1 MKFKIQFQTQLATRT
16 SCIHV
21 DVIKIYCFVG
31 NTPFCRNK
39 EQRTLHEHT
48 NDSYQLLVSLFNA
61 LLIDTLTPLITNTG
75 FFFIWSSILSK
86 TFSLLLLQTL
96 LQMDHLINEGISSKV
111 GLVMSV
117 SKHVVEAGGK
127 RMRPIMCLLAAR
139 ACGLDNMQHAQRL
152 AAIIE
157 MLHTATLVH
166 DDVVDESGLRR
177 GRPTAN
183 ATWNNQTAVL
193 VGDFLIARAFD
204 LLVDLN
210 NMTLLK
216 DFSTG
221 TCEIAEGEVLQLQS
235 QHQPDTT
242 EETYLKIIHGK
253 TSRLFELATEGA
265 AILAGQEAY
274 REPLRLFAGHFGNA
288 FQIIDDILDYTS
300 DAETL
305 GKNIGDDLMEGKP
318 TLPLISA
325 LAHSTG
331 EEHAIIRRSIA
342 TGGVDQ
348 LTRVIEI
355 VQKSGALDY
364 CQRRA
369 QEETEAALQALS
381 ILSDTPYRQALINLT
396 RLALHRIQ

>member
-1 MKFKIQFQTQLATRT
+1 MAIDFKQDILAPVATDFAAMDKF
-16 SCIHV
+16 
-21 DVIKIYCFVG
+21 
-31 NTPFCRNK
+31 
-39 EQRTLHEHT
+39 
-48 NDSYQLLVSLFNA
+48 
-61 LLIDTLTPLITNTG
+61 
-75 FFFIWSSILSK
+75 
-86 TFSLLLLQTL
+86 
-96 LQMDHLINEGISSKV
+96 INEGITSKV
-111 GLVMSV
+111 ALVMAV

-127 RMRPIMCLLAAR
+127 RMRPIMCLLAAK
-139 ACGLDNMQHAQRL
+139 ACGAQDLAPHRKL

-193 VGDFLIARAFD
+193 VGDFLISRAFD

-210 NMTLLK
+210 DMVLLK

-221 TCEIAEGEVLQLQS
+221 TCEIAEGEVLQLQA
-235 QHQPDTT
+235 QHDPETT
-242 EETYLKIIHGK
+242 EQTYLDIIHGK

-265 AILAGQEAY
+265 AILSNTPQY

-325 LAHSTG
+325 LQHTTG
-331 EEHAIIRRSIA
+331 EQHAIVRRSIA
-342 TGGVDQ
+342 TGGVEQLDQ
-348 LTRVIEI
+348 VIQI
-355 VQKSGALDY
+355 VQQSGALDY
-364 CQRRA
+364 CRQRA
-369 QEETEAALQALS
+369 EEETQAALAALS
-381 ILSDTPYRQALINLT
+381 QLPESEARQALFNLT
-396 RLALHRIQ
+396 EMALHRIQ

>member
-1 MKFKIQFQTQLATRT
+1 MTIDFKQDILAPVAT
-16 SCIHV
+16 
-21 DVIKIYCFVG
+21 DF
-31 NTPFCRNK
+31 
-39 EQRTLHEHT
+39 
-48 NDSYQLLVSLFNA
+48 A
-61 LLIDTLTPLITNTG
+61 A
-75 FFFIWSSILSK
+75 
-86 TFSLLLLQTL
+86 
-96 LQMDHLINEGISSKV
+96 MDKLINEGISSKV
-111 GLVMSV
+111 ALVMSV

-139 ACGLDNMQHAQRL
+139 ACGETDLVNAQKL

-193 VGDFLIARAFD
+193 VGDFLISRSFD

-210 NMTLLK
+210 NMVLLK

-221 TCEIAEGEVLQLQS
+221 TCEIAEGEVLQLQA
-235 QHQPDTT
+235 QHQPDTD
-242 EETYLKIIHGK
+242 EATYLSIIHGK

-265 AILAGQEAY
+265 AILSGTLEY

-325 LAHSTG
+325 LQNTTG
-331 EEHAIIRRSIA
+331 EDHAIVRLSIA
-342 TGGVDQ
+342 TGGTEH
-348 LTRVIEI
+348 LNRVIDI
-355 VQKSGALDY
+355 VHKSGALDY
-364 CQRRA
+364 CRKRA
-369 QEETEAALQALS
+369 NEETTAAIAALNLLPQS
-381 ILSDTPYRQALINLT
+381 EYRQALHNLAQ
-396 RLALHRIQ
+396 LALHRIQ

>member
-1 MKFKIQFQTQLATRT
+1 MTIDFKQDILAPVATDFAT
-16 SCIHV
+16 M
-21 DVIKIYCFVG
+21 
-31 NTPFCRNK
+31 
-39 EQRTLHEHT
+39 
-48 NDSYQLLVSLFNA
+48 
-61 LLIDTLTPLITNTG
+61 DT
-75 FFFIWSSILSK
+75 F
-86 TFSLLLLQTL
+86 
-96 LQMDHLINEGISSKV
+96 INEGITSKV
-111 GLVMSV
+111 ALVMAV

-127 RMRPIMCLLAAR
+127 RMRPIMCLLAAK
-139 ACGLDNMQHAQRL
+139 ACGTEDLEKHRKL

-193 VGDFLIARAFD
+193 VGDFLISRAFD
-204 LLVDLN
+204 LLVDLE
-210 NMTLLK
+210 NMVLLK

-242 EETYLKIIHGK
+242 EATYLDIIHGK
-253 TSRLFELATEGA
+253 TSRLFELATEGS
-265 AILAGQEAY
+265 AILSGTTQY
-274 REPLRLFAGHFGNA
+274 REPLKRYAGHFGNA

-325 LAHSTG
+325 LQNTTG
-331 EEHAIIRRSIA
+331 SEHELIRKSIA
-342 TGGVDQ
+342 TGGTSD
-348 LTRVIEI
+348 LEDVIRI
-355 VQKSGALDY
+355 VQNSGALDY
-364 CQRRA
+364 CRKRA
-369 QEETEAALQALS
+369 TEETHAAIQALHELPDS
-381 ILSDTPYRQALINLT
+381 PY
-396 RLALHRIQ
+396 RLALEKLALLALNRIQ

>member
-1 MKFKIQFQTQLATRT
+1 MTIDFKQDILAPVATDFAAMDKF
-16 SCIHV
+16 
-21 DVIKIYCFVG
+21 
-31 NTPFCRNK
+31 
-39 EQRTLHEHT
+39 
-48 NDSYQLLVSLFNA
+48 
-61 LLIDTLTPLITNTG
+61 
-75 FFFIWSSILSK
+75 
-86 TFSLLLLQTL
+86 
-96 LQMDHLINEGISSKV
+96 INEGITSKV
-111 GLVMSV
+111 ALVMAV

-139 ACGLDNMQHAQRL
+139 ACGADEMEPYRKL

-193 VGDFLIARAFD
+193 VGDFLISRAFD
-204 LLVDLN
+204 LLVDLD

-221 TCEIAEGEVLQLQS
+221 TCEIAEGEVLQLQA
-235 QHQPDTT
+235 QHQPDTN
-242 EETYLKIIHGK
+242 EQTYLDIIHGK

-265 AILAGQEAY
+265 AILAGKPEY

-325 LAHSTG
+325 LANTTG
-331 EEHAIIRRSIA
+331 HEHEIIRRSIA
-342 TGGVDQ
+342 TGGTSDLEQ
-348 LTRVIEI
+348 VISI
-355 VQKSGALDY
+355 VQSSGALDY
-364 CQRRA
+364 CRKRA
-369 QEETEAALQALS
+369 HEETESAVSALQKLPES
-381 ILSDTPYRQALINLT
+381 EYTQALYNLAQ
-396 RLALHRIQ
+396 LALHRIQ

>member
-1 MKFKIQFQTQLATRT
+1 MAIDFKQDILAPVA
-16 SCIHV
+16 S
-21 DVIKIYCFVG
+21 DF
-31 NTPFCRNK
+31 
-39 EQRTLHEHT
+39 
-48 NDSYQLLVSLFNA
+48 A
-61 LLIDTLTPLITNTG
+61 AMDT
-75 FFFIWSSILSK
+75 F
-86 TFSLLLLQTL
+86 
-96 LQMDHLINEGISSKV
+96 INEGITSKIA
-111 GLVMSV
+111 LVMAV

-127 RMRPIMCLLAAR
+127 RMRPIMCLLAAK
-139 ACGLDNMQHAQRL
+139 ACGATDLASHRKL

-193 VGDFLIARAFD
+193 VGDFLISRAFD

-221 TCEIAEGEVLQLQS
+221 TCEIAEGEVLQLQA

-242 EETYLKIIHGK
+242 EQTYLDIIHGK

-265 AILAGQEAY
+265 AILAGTPQY
-274 REPLRLFAGHFGNA
+274 REPLRTFAGHFGNA

-305 GKNIGDDLMEGKP
+305 GKNVGDDLMEGKP

-325 LAHSTG
+325 LKNTAG
-331 EEHAIIRRSIA
+331 EEHQIIRKSIA
-342 TGGVDQ
+342 TGGTAD
-348 LTRVIEI
+348 LARVIEI
-355 VQKSGALDY
+355 VNSSGALDY
-364 CQRRA
+364 CRA
-369 QEETEAALQALS
+369 RAHEETAAALSALQQLPDS
-381 ILSDTPYRQALINLT
+381 EYRQALHNLAQ
-396 RLALHRIQ
+396 LALHRIQ

>member
-1 MKFKIQFQTQLATRT
+1 MTIDFKQDVLAPVAT
-16 SCIHV
+16 
-21 DVIKIYCFVG
+21 DF
-31 NTPFCRNK
+31 
-39 EQRTLHEHT
+39 
-48 NDSYQLLVSLFNA
+48 A
-61 LLIDTLTPLITNTG
+61 AMDT
-75 FFFIWSSILSK
+75 F
-86 TFSLLLLQTL
+86 
-96 LQMDHLINEGISSKV
+96 INEGITSKV
-111 GLVMSV
+111 ALVMAV

-127 RMRPIMCLLAAR
+127 RMRPIMCLLAAK
-139 ACGLDNMQHAQRL
+139 ACGAEDLDKHRKL

-193 VGDFLIARAFD
+193 VGDFLISRAFD
-204 LLVDLN
+204 LLVDLDS
-210 NMTLLK
+210 MALLK

-235 QHQPDTT
+235 QHQPETT
-242 EETYLKIIHGK
+242 EQTYLDIIHGK

-265 AILAGQEAY
+265 AILSGKPEY
-274 REPLRLFAGHFGNA
+274 REPLRKFAGHFGNA

-325 LAHSTG
+325 LKNTAG
-331 EEHAIIRRSIA
+331 EDHAVIRRSIA
-342 TGGVDQ
+342 TGGTAD
-348 LTRVIEI
+348 LERVISI
-355 VQKSGALDY
+355 VQSSGALDY
-364 CQRRA
+364 CSLRA
-369 QEETEAALQALS
+369 TEETDAALKALQALPDS
-381 ILSDTPYRQALINLT
+381 EYRRALSNLAK
-396 RLALHRIQ
+396 LALHRIQ

>member
-1 MKFKIQFQTQLATRT
+1 MTIDFQHDILAPVAT
-16 SCIHV
+16 
-21 DVIKIYCFVG
+21 DF
-31 NTPFCRNK
+31 
-39 EQRTLHEHT
+39 
-48 NDSYQLLVSLFNA
+48 A
-61 LLIDTLTPLITNTG
+61 AMDT
-75 FFFIWSSILSK
+75 
-86 TFSLLLLQTL
+86 
-96 LQMDHLINEGISSKV
+96 LINEGISSKV
-111 GLVMSV
+111 ALVMAV

-139 ACGLDNMQHAQRL
+139 ICEESNLVNAQKL

-193 VGDFLIARAFD
+193 VGDFLISRAFD

-210 NMTLLK
+210 NMVLLK
-216 DFSTG
+216 NFSTG
-221 TCEIAEGEVLQLQS
+221 TCEIAEGEVLQLQA
-235 QHQPDTT
+235 QHQPDTD
-242 EETYLKIIHGK
+242 EATYFRIIHGK

-265 AILAGQEAY
+265 AILAGKHEY

-305 GKNIGDDLMEGKP
+305 GKNVGDDLMEGKP

-325 LAHSTG
+325 LKNTLG
-331 EEHAIIRRSIA
+331 EEHQIIRKSIA
-342 TGGVDQ
+342 TGGTAD
-348 LTRVIEI
+348 LARVIEI
-355 VQKSGALDY
+355 VNSSGALDY
-364 CQRRA
+364 CRA
-369 QEETEAALQALS
+369 RAHEETAAALSALQQLPDS
-381 ILSDTPYRQALINLT
+381 EYRQALHNLAQ
-396 RLALHRIQ
+396 LALHRIQ

>member
-1 MKFKIQFQTQLATRT
+1 MTIDFKQDILAPVASDFAAMDKF
-16 SCIHV
+16 
-21 DVIKIYCFVG
+21 
-31 NTPFCRNK
+31 
-39 EQRTLHEHT
+39 
-48 NDSYQLLVSLFNA
+48 
-61 LLIDTLTPLITNTG
+61 
-75 FFFIWSSILSK
+75 
-86 TFSLLLLQTL
+86 
-96 LQMDHLINEGISSKV
+96 INEGITSKV
-111 GLVMSV
+111 ALVMAV

-127 RMRPIMCLLAAR
+127 RMRPIMCLLAAK
-139 ACGLDNMQHAQRL
+139 ACGAEDLEKHRRL

-193 VGDFLIARAFD
+193 VGDFLISRAFD
-204 LLVDLN
+204 LLVDLEN
-210 NMTLLK
+210 NILLK

-242 EETYLKIIHGK
+242 EETYLNIIHGK

-265 AILAGQEAY
+265 AILSGQDQY
-274 REPLRLFAGHFGNA
+274 REALRNYAGHFGNA

-325 LAHSTG
+325 LLNTSG
-331 EEHAIIRRSIA
+331 EDREVVRKSIA
-342 TGGVDQ
+342 SGGIDH
-348 LTRVIEI
+348 LERVISI
-355 VQKSGALDY
+355 VHACGALDY
-364 CQRRA
+364 CRKRA
-369 QEETEAALQALS
+369 TEETEAALTALEALPAS
-381 ILSDTPYRQALINLT
+381 EYRDALGNLAK
-396 RLALHRIQ
+396 LALHRLQ

>member
-1 MKFKIQFQTQLATRT
+1 MA
-16 SCIHV
+16 
-21 DVIKIYCFVG
+21 
-31 NTPFCRNK
+31 
-39 EQRTLHEHT
+39 
-48 NDSYQLLVSLFNA
+48 
-61 LLIDTLTPLITNTG
+61 
-75 FFFIWSSILSK
+75 
-86 TFSLLLLQTL
+86 
-96 LQMDHLINEGISSKV
+96 
-111 GLVMSV
+111 V

-127 RMRPIMCLLAAR
+127 RMRPIMCLLAAK
-139 ACGLDNMQHAQRL
+139 ACGAEDLERQRKL

-193 VGDFLIARAFD
+193 VGDFLISRAFD
-204 LLVDLN
+204 LLVDLGD
-210 NMTLLK
+210 MTLLK

-221 TCEIAEGEVLQLQS
+221 TCEIAEGEVLQLQA
-235 QHQPDTT
+235 QHQPETT
-242 EETYLKIIHGK
+242 EQTYLDIIHGK

-265 AILAGQEAY
+265 AILSGAPQY

-325 LAHSTG
+325 LKNTTG
-331 EEHAIIRRSIA
+331 EEHDIVRRSIA
-342 TGGVDQ
+342 TGGTTDLDQ
-348 LTRVIEI
+348 VIAI
-355 VQKSGALDY
+355 VNSSGALDY
-364 CQRRA
+364 CRQRA
-369 QEETEAALQALS
+369 HEETEAALQALQALPAS
-381 ILSDTPYRQALINLT
+381 QYRQALVNLT
-396 RLALHRIQ
+396 QLALHRIQ

>member
-1 MKFKIQFQTQLATRT
+1 MTIDFQHDILAPVAT
-16 SCIHV
+16 
-21 DVIKIYCFVG
+21 DF
-31 NTPFCRNK
+31 
-39 EQRTLHEHT
+39 
-48 NDSYQLLVSLFNA
+48 A
-61 LLIDTLTPLITNTG
+61 AMDT
-75 FFFIWSSILSK
+75 
-86 TFSLLLLQTL
+86 
-96 LQMDHLINEGISSKV
+96 LINEGISSKV
-111 GLVMSV
+111 ALVMAV

-139 ACGLDNMQHAQRL
+139 ICEESNLVNAQKL

-193 VGDFLIARAFD
+193 VGDFLISRAFD

-210 NMTLLK
+210 NMVLLK
-216 DFSTG
+216 NFSTG
-221 TCEIAEGEVLQLQS
+221 TCEIAEGEVLQLQA
-235 QHQPDTT
+235 QHQPDTD
-242 EETYLKIIHGK
+242 EATYLSIIHGK

-265 AILAGQEAY
+265 AILAGKHEY

-305 GKNIGDDLMEGKP
+305 GKNVGDDLMEGKP

-325 LAHSTG
+325 LKNTAG
-331 EEHAIIRRSIA
+331 EEHQIIRKSIA
-342 TGGVDQ
+342 TGGTAD
-348 LTRVIEI
+348 LARVIEI
-355 VQKSGALDY
+355 VNSSGALDY
-364 CQRRA
+364 CRA
-369 QEETEAALQALS
+369 RAHEETAAALSALQQLPDS
-381 ILSDTPYRQALINLT
+381 EYRQALHNLAQ
-396 RLALHRIQ
+396 LALHRIQ

>member
-1 MKFKIQFQTQLATRT
+1 MTIDFKQDILAPVAT
-16 SCIHV
+16 
-21 DVIKIYCFVG
+21 DF
-31 NTPFCRNK
+31 
-39 EQRTLHEHT
+39 
-48 NDSYQLLVSLFNA
+48 A
-61 LLIDTLTPLITNTG
+61 A
-75 FFFIWSSILSK
+75 
-86 TFSLLLLQTL
+86 
-96 LQMDHLINEGISSKV
+96 MDKLINEGISSKV
-111 GLVMSV
+111 ALVMSV

-139 ACGLDNMQHAQRL
+139 ACGETDLGNAQKL

-193 VGDFLIARAFD
+193 VGDFLISRSFD

-210 NMTLLK
+210 NMVLLK

-221 TCEIAEGEVLQLQS
+221 TCEIAEGEVLQLQA
-235 QHQPDTT
+235 QHQPDTD
-242 EETYLKIIHGK
+242 EATYLSIIHGK

-265 AILAGQEAY
+265 AILSGKLEY

-325 LAHSTG
+325 LQNTTG
-331 EEHAIIRRSIA
+331 EDHAIVRLSIA
-342 TGGVDQ
+342 TGGTEH
-348 LTRVIEI
+348 LNRVIDI
-355 VQKSGALDY
+355 VHESGALDY
-364 CQRRA
+364 CRKRA
-369 QEETEAALQALS
+369 NEETTAAIAALNLLPQS
-381 ILSDTPYRQALINLT
+381 EYRQALHNLAQ
-396 RLALHRIQ
+396 LALHRIQ

>member
-1 MKFKIQFQTQLATRT
+1 MTIDFKQDILAPVATDFAAMDKF
-16 SCIHV
+16 
-21 DVIKIYCFVG
+21 
-31 NTPFCRNK
+31 
-39 EQRTLHEHT
+39 
-48 NDSYQLLVSLFNA
+48 
-61 LLIDTLTPLITNTG
+61 
-75 FFFIWSSILSK
+75 
-86 TFSLLLLQTL
+86 
-96 LQMDHLINEGISSKV
+96 INEGITSKV
-111 GLVMSV
+111 ALVMAV

-127 RMRPIMCLLAAR
+127 RMRPIMCLLAAK
-139 ACGLDNMQHAQRL
+139 ACGAEDLEKHRKL

-193 VGDFLIARAFD
+193 VGDFLISRAFD
-204 LLVDLN
+204 LLVDLDSKV
-210 NMTLLK
+210 LLK

-235 QHQPDTT
+235 QHQPETT
-242 EETYLKIIHGK
+242 EETYLRIIHGK

-265 AILAGQEAY
+265 AILAGTEEY
-274 REPLRLFAGHFGNA
+274 REPLRRFAGHFGNA

-331 EEHAIIRRSIA
+331 EEHEIIRRSIA
-342 TGGVDQ
+342 TGGIEHLDK
-348 LTRVIEI
+348 VIQI
-355 VQKSGALDY
+355 VHNSGAIEY
-364 CQRRA
+364 CQKRA
-369 QEETEAALQALS
+369 QQETDGALEALKALP
-381 ILSDTPYRQALINLT
+381 DNEYRQALINLT
-396 RLALHRIQ
+396 LMALHRLQ

>member
-1 MKFKIQFQTQLATRT
+1 MTIDFKQDILAPVASDFAAMDQF
-16 SCIHV
+16 
-21 DVIKIYCFVG
+21 
-31 NTPFCRNK
+31 
-39 EQRTLHEHT
+39 
-48 NDSYQLLVSLFNA
+48 
-61 LLIDTLTPLITNTG
+61 
-75 FFFIWSSILSK
+75 
-86 TFSLLLLQTL
+86 
-96 LQMDHLINEGISSKV
+96 INEGITSKV
-111 GLVMSV
+111 SLVMAV

-127 RMRPIMCLLAAR
+127 RMRPIMCLLAAK
-139 ACGLDNMQHAQRL
+139 ACGAEDLEQARRL

-193 VGDFLIARAFD
+193 VGDFLISRAFD

-242 EETYLKIIHGK
+242 EQTYLDIIHGK

-265 AILAGQEAY
+265 AILTGKPEY
-274 REPLRLFAGHFGNA
+274 REPLRVFAGHFGNA

-318 TLPLISA
+318 TLPLIAA
-325 LAHSTG
+325 LKNTSGAQH
-331 EEHAIIRRSIA
+331 EIIRRSIA
-342 TGGVDQ
+342 TGGTSDLAQ
-348 LTRVIEI
+348 VIQI
-355 VQKSGALDY
+355 VQTSGALDY
-364 CQRRA
+364 CQQRA
-369 QEETEAALQALS
+369 TEETEAAIAALNA
-381 ILSDTPYRQALINLT
+381 LPDTIYRQALVNLAK
-396 RLALHRIQ
+396 LALHRIQ

>member
-1 MKFKIQFQTQLATRT
+1 MAIDFKQDILAPVA
-16 SCIHV
+16 S
-21 DVIKIYCFVG
+21 DF
-31 NTPFCRNK
+31 
-39 EQRTLHEHT
+39 
-48 NDSYQLLVSLFNA
+48 A
-61 LLIDTLTPLITNTG
+61 AMDT
-75 FFFIWSSILSK
+75 F
-86 TFSLLLLQTL
+86 
-96 LQMDHLINEGISSKV
+96 INEGITSKV
-111 GLVMSV
+111 ALVMAV

-127 RMRPIMCLLAAR
+127 RMRPIMCLLAAK
-139 ACGLDNMQHAQRL
+139 ACGSTDLEHHRKL

-193 VGDFLIARAFD
+193 VGDFLISRAFD

-210 NMTLLK
+210 DMVLLK

-235 QHQPDTT
+235 QHDPDTT
-242 EETYLKIIHGK
+242 EQTYLNIIHGK

-265 AILAGQEAY
+265 AILSGTPEY
-274 REPLRLFAGHFGNA
+274 REPLRHFAGHFGNA

-325 LAHSTG
+325 LQHTQG
-331 EEHAIIRRSIA
+331 EEHDIVRRSIA
-342 TGGVDQ
+342 TGGIHQ
-348 LTRVIEI
+348 LEQIIQI
-355 VQKSGALDY
+355 VQQSGALDY
-364 CQRRA
+364 CRKRA
-369 QEETEAALQALS
+369 EEETQAALAALEHLPES
-381 ILSDTPYRQALINLT
+381 EARQALFNLT
-396 RLALHRIQ
+396 QLALHRIQ

>member
-1 MKFKIQFQTQLATRT
+1 MTIDFKQDILAPVAQDFATM
-16 SCIHV
+16 
-21 DVIKIYCFVG
+21 
-31 NTPFCRNK
+31 
-39 EQRTLHEHT
+39 
-48 NDSYQLLVSLFNA
+48 
-61 LLIDTLTPLITNTG
+61 DT
-75 FFFIWSSILSK
+75 F
-86 TFSLLLLQTL
+86 
-96 LQMDHLINEGISSKV
+96 INEGITSKV
-111 GLVMSV
+111 ALVMAV

-127 RMRPIMCLLAAR
+127 RMRPIMCLLAAK
-139 ACGLDNMQHAQRL
+139 ACGAEDLERQRKL

-193 VGDFLIARAFD
+193 VGDFLISRAFD
-204 LLVDLN
+204 LLVDLGD
-210 NMTLLK
+210 MTLLK

-221 TCEIAEGEVLQLQS
+221 TCEIAEGEVLQLQA
-235 QHQPDTT
+235 QHQPETT
-242 EETYLKIIHGK
+242 EQTYLDIIHGK

-265 AILAGQEAY
+265 AILTGTPEY
-274 REPLRLFAGHFGNA
+274 REPLRKFAGHFGNA

-331 EEHAIIRRSIA
+331 DDHAIIRRSIA
-342 TGGVDQ
+342 TGGIEHLDK
-348 LTRVIEI
+348 VIEI
-355 VQKSGALDY
+355 VHNSGGLNY
-364 CQRRA
+364 CQKRA
-369 QEETEAALQALS
+369 KQETDAALEALKA
-381 ILSDTPYRQALINLT
+381 LPDNEYRQALINLT
-396 RLALHRIQ
+396 LMALHRLQ

>member
-1 MKFKIQFQTQLATRT
+1 MAIDFKQDILAP
-16 SCIHV
+16 V
-21 DVIKIYCFVG
+21 A
-31 NTPFCRNK
+31 
-39 EQRTLHEHT
+39 
-48 NDSYQLLVSLFNA
+48 NDFA
-61 LLIDTLTPLITNTG
+61 AMDT
-75 FFFIWSSILSK
+75 F
-86 TFSLLLLQTL
+86 
-96 LQMDHLINEGISSKV
+96 INEGITSKV
-111 GLVMSV
+111 ALVMAV

-127 RMRPIMCLLAAR
+127 RMRPIMCLLAAK
-139 ACGLDNMQHAQRL
+139 ACGAVELEQHRKL

-193 VGDFLIARAFD
+193 VGDFLISRAFD

-235 QHQPDTT
+235 QHQPETS
-242 EETYLKIIHGK
+242 EETYLSIIHGK

-265 AILAGQEAY
+265 AILSDKTEF
-274 REPLRLFAGHFGNA
+274 REPLRKFAGHFGNA

-318 TLPLISA
+318 TLPLIA
-325 LAHSTG
+325 AMKNTTG
-331 EEHAIIRRSIA
+331 ESHEIIRRSIA
-342 TGGVDQ
+342 TGGTDH
-348 LTRVIEI
+348 LAEVIKI
-355 VQKSGALDY
+355 VNDSGALDY
-364 CQRRA
+364 CRQRA
-369 QEETEAALQALS
+369 TEEIAIQALNALPDS
-381 ILSDTPYRQALINLT
+381 EYRQALVNLAK
-396 RLALHRIQ
+396 LALHRIQ

>member
-1 MKFKIQFQTQLATRT
+1 MTIDFKQDILAPVA
-16 SCIHV
+16 S
-21 DVIKIYCFVG
+21 DF
-31 NTPFCRNK
+31 
-39 EQRTLHEHT
+39 
-48 NDSYQLLVSLFNA
+48 A
-61 LLIDTLTPLITNTG
+61 AMDT
-75 FFFIWSSILSK
+75 F
-86 TFSLLLLQTL
+86 
-96 LQMDHLINEGISSKV
+96 INEGITSKV
-111 GLVMSV
+111 ALVMAV

-127 RMRPIMCLLAAR
+127 RMRPIMCLLAAK
-139 ACGLDNMQHAQRL
+139 ACGAEDLERQRKL

-193 VGDFLIARAFD
+193 VGDFLISRAFD

-210 NMTLLK
+210 DLVLLK

-221 TCEIAEGEVLQLQS
+221 TCEIAEGEVLQLQA

-242 EETYLKIIHGK
+242 EQIYLDIIHGK

-265 AILAGQEAY
+265 AILTGTPQY

-325 LAHSTG
+325 LKNTTG
-331 EEHAIIRRSIA
+331 EEHDIVRRSIA
-342 TGGVDQ
+342 TGGTADLDQ
-348 LTRVIEI
+348 VIAI
-355 VQKSGALDY
+355 VNSSGALDY
-364 CQRRA
+364 CRQRA
-369 QEETEAALQALS
+369 HEETEAALQALQALPDS
-381 ILSDTPYRQALINLT
+381 QYRQALVNLT
-396 RLALHRIQ
+396 QLALHRIQ